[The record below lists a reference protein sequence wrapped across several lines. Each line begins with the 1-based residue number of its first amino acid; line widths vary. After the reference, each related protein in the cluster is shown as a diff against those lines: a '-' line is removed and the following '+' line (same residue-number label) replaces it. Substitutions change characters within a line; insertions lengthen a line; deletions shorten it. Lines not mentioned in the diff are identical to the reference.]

1 MGNKSSD
8 QIINQEHDQQVVAVS
23 GFESDLLKSKN
34 LSQKGNN
41 YSQNAKKENS
51 FLPAVR
57 MVRHKESMITSN
69 VDLNSSKSGTPDS
82 EKLDDK
88 DRNLSSA
95 PVISV
100 VDLQDESNNNNEMK
114 KKHFTPDK
122 MYSNNRNNIPLIH
135 ISPKKAEI
143 NYNKS
148 KSSMQGTGQLED
160 VLEEIHEEETP

>member
-1 MGNKSSD
+1 
-8 QIINQEHDQQVVAVS
+8 
-23 GFESDLLKSKN
+23 
-34 LSQKGNN
+34 
-41 YSQNAKKENS
+41 
-51 FLPAVR
+51 
-57 MVRHKESMITSN
+57 MITSN